1 MSDYFDRVDEELRA
15 IVRRRRHL
23 PWYLRIRLSR
33 RRTVLVAVATAVVL
47 TGSALAAVGVFTSG
61 TTVSAASCT
70 IALNQTPARPCLFV
84 LSDGRRFQCPEAFAG
99 APQTP
104 QSLAHSNACVALPP
118 LSAPAAWRGALSM
131 ITRTQACL
139 ARNRRQ
145 SSGGPILAS
154 NTSPPGLVG
163 ELVSADRAGS
173 ALIAFYE
180 NSGVARRLEPA
191 VVRNAERAGGSVE
204 RRGNVTVVWVR
215 STSQDDRAVVSRCAF
230 G

>member
-1 MSDYFDRVDEELRA
+1 MSDYFDRVDEGLRA
-15 IVRRRRHL
+15 IVRSRRHL
-23 PWYLRIRLSR
+23 PWYRRIRLSR
-33 RRTVLVAVATAVVL
+33 GRTIVAAAATAVVL
-47 TGSALAAVGVFTSG
+47 TGSALAAAGVFTSG

-70 IALNQTPARPCLFV
+70 VALNQTRTRPCLFV
-84 LSDGRRFQCPEAFAG
+84 LSDGRRFQCPEAFAR

-104 QSLAHSNACVALPP
+104 ESLAHSDACVALPP

-131 ITRTQACL
+131 ITRTQTCL
-139 ARNRRQ
+139 AHNRRQ
-145 SSGGPILAS
+145 SSGGPILAP

-163 ELVSADRAGS
+163 ELVSADRGGS

-191 VVRNAERAGGSVE
+191 VARNAARAGGSAE
-204 RRGNVTVVWVR
+204 RRGNVTVVWLR
-215 STSQDDRAVVSRCAF
+215 STSQDYRTVVSRCAF